1 MFRGIYTAAN
11 AMLTKQNRI
20 ETISNNIA
28 NVDTTGFKKDVDV
41 IEAFSEKLLYK
52 RENNEGYL
60 RAFPN
65 RAKVSN
71 KQLRDG
77 NTKIDIDI
85 TRGYLQLEDKN
96 GNSYH
101 KSASLVRDEEGYLR
115 TVYREYNSDVITKF
129 GAYLLDV
136 DGNKI
141 NAPQGEIAID
151 SLGNLTAGGTAVAK
165 VIIPEARK
173 SIGTIN
179 SGALRDRVM
188 INFNQ
193 GSQERTENPMHI
205 SLEGEGFFKIR
216 INGTDSIKYSRS
228 GAFTMDENRVIK
240 DYLNNTVLSEDNN
253 QITVPENSKSV
264 EFKRDGSVYS
274 LNNDGQREQIG
285 KLALVDITNKEDM
298 QKYGHS
304 YMQMIGN
311 TQPQEKAFEGKV
323 LQGYLERSNVNT
335 IDEMVDMIEMFR
347 GFESDQKVIN
357 SYDQIMQKAANEIGK
372 I

>member
-1 MFRGIYTAAN
+1 
-11 AMLTKQNRI
+11 
-20 ETISNNIA
+20 
-28 NVDTTGFKKDVDV
+28 
-41 IEAFSEKLLYK
+41 
-52 RENNEGYL
+52 
-60 RAFPN
+60 
-65 RAKVSN
+65 
-71 KQLRDG
+71 
-77 NTKIDIDI
+77 
-85 TRGYLQLEDKN
+85 
-96 GNSYH
+96 
-101 KSASLVRDEEGYLR
+101 
-115 TVYREYNSDVITKF
+115 
-129 GAYLLDV
+129 
-136 DGNKI
+136 
-141 NAPQGEIAID
+141 
-151 SLGNLTAGGTAVAK
+151 
-165 VIIPEARK
+165 
-173 SIGTIN
+173 
-179 SGALRDRVM
+179 
-188 INFNQ
+188 
-193 GSQERTENPMHI
+193 
-205 SLEGEGFFKIR
+205 
-216 INGTDSIKYSRS
+216 
-228 GAFTMDENRVIK
+228 MDENRVIK